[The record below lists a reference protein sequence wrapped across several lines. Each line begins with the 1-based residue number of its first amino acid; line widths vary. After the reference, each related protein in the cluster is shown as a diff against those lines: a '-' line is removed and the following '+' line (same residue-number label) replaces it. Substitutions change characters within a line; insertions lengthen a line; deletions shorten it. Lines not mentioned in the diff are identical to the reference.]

1 MVVCPAS
8 ILAWCRCRKCA
19 KTNKQSQK
27 MHTLANTRPAA
38 PSLEDTITPPSR
50 LFIPTSQS
58 FPFPSFPY
66 SLWDVHICSYV
77 GLSKGS
83 PPCPKA
89 STSNPRFLKKLARM
103 QAFLAAY
110 DKGLGWYWLLGPI
123 LFKEWPFVL
132 DVFWH
137 AWVSIFG
144 FSPCP
149 ESSSCTSLL
158 SIRPLCSDR
167 GGALVF

>member
-1 MVVCPAS
+1 MCKNEQTKPKDAHT
-8 ILAWCRCRKCA
+8 RKHTTSCA
-19 KTNKQSQK
+19 KPWRHNNPAFTPLHN
-27 MHTLANTRPAA
+27 HLAIVFL
-38 PSLEDTITPPSR
+38 PS
-50 LFIPTSQS
+50 
-58 FPFPSFPY
+58 FPSFPY

-103 QAFLAAY
+103 QAFLVAY
-110 DKGLGWYWLLGPI
+110 DKGLGWYWLLGLIP
-123 LFKEWPFVL
+123 FKEWPFVL

-158 SIRPLCSDR
+158 SITPLCSDR